1 MKKTLIAVCMASV
14 IMAGSVMADESRA
27 KQMTEDERLS
37 YSLGMLIGDRILKEY
52 DEDINYYIMLEG
64 IRAQHKGEPTVLTM
78 EEAHAAMQA
87 SEDRAVAAA
96 AQAAIDAGSAYLEE
110 NKAREGVSV
119 TASGLQYE
127 VLTAADGDKPKA
139 TDIVKVH
146 YKGTLLDG
154 TTFDSSY
161 DRGQPAEFGLNQ
173 VIPGWTEGV
182 QLMSVGSKY
191 RFVIPSELAYGSQG
205 AGASIG
211 PSETL
216 VFEVE
221 LLEIAKQP
229 TTDEPTSTETTPAA
243 ATDVEAAVENTN

>member
-1 MKKTLIAVCMASV
+1 
-14 IMAGSVMADESRA
+14 
-27 KQMTEDERLS
+27 
-37 YSLGMLIGDRILKEY
+37 MLIGDRILKEY
-52 DEDINYYIMLEG
+52 NEDINYYIMLEG
-64 IRAQHKGEPTVLTM
+64 IRAQHKGEPTVLSM
-78 EEAHAAMQA
+78 DEAHAAMQA

-96 AQAAIDAGSAYLEE
+96 AEGAIIAGKAYLEE
-110 NKAREGVSV
+110 NKARDGVAV
-119 TASGLQYE
+119 TESGLQYE
-127 VLTAADGDKPKA
+127 VMTAAEGDKPKA

-161 DRGQPAEFGLNQ
+161 ERGEPAQFGLNQ

-182 QLMSVGSKY
+182 QLMNVGSKY
-191 RFVIPSELAYGSQG
+191 RFVIPSELAYGSRG

-221 LLEIAKQP
+221 LIEIVK
-229 TTDEPTSTETTPAA
+229 PAA
-243 ATDVEAAVENTN
+243 PEAETEAAAETEVKVEQVK

>member
-1 MKKTLIAVCMASV
+1 MKKTLIAACMASV
-14 IMAGSVMADESRA
+14 IMTGSVMAAESTDT
-27 KQMTEDERLS
+27 KQMTDDERLS

-52 DEDINYYIMLEG
+52 NEDINYYIMLEG
-64 IRAQHKGEPTVLTM
+64 IRAQHKGEPTVLSM
-78 EEAHAAMQA
+78 DEAHAAMQA

-96 AQAAIDAGSAYLEE
+96 AEGAIIAGKAYLEE
-110 NKAREGVSV
+110 NKARDGVTV
-119 TASGLQYE
+119 TESGLQYE
-127 VLTAADGDKPKA
+127 VMTAAEGDKPKA

-161 DRGQPAEFGLNQ
+161 ERGEPAQFGLNQ

-182 QLMSVGSKY
+182 QLMNVGSKY
-191 RFVIPSELAYGSQG
+191 RFVIPSELAYGSRG

-221 LLEIAKQP
+221 LIEIVK
-229 TTDEPTSTETTPAA
+229 PAA
-243 ATDVEAAVENTN
+243 PEVETEAAAETEVKVEQVK